1 MNKFTIAI
9 EETVVDEFEIVAENE
24 TEALTIAKDK
34 YKNGDIVLC
43 PGELQFKQMAV
54 IPSSGD
60 IMEWHKF

>member
-24 TEALTIAKDK
+24 KEALKIAEDK
-34 YKNGDIVLC
+34 YKNGDIGLC
-43 PGELQFKQMAV
+43 PGELQCKQMAI